1 MNGTIALYGVVTYQL
16 LSWLLFRPIS
26 VSFLIRTLG
35 KETDMATTLR
45 LEKFGEIN
53 FLLWKQVILLLIVE
67 S

>member
-16 LSWLLFRPIS
+16 LSLLLFRPIS
-26 VSFLIRTLG
+26 VSFLIPTLG

-45 LEKFGEIN
+45 LDKFGEII
-53 FLLWKQVILLLIVE
+53 FLQWKQVILLLIVE

>member
-16 LSWLLFRPIS
+16 LSLLLFRPIS
-26 VSFLIRTLG
+26 VSFLICTLG

-45 LEKFGEIN
+45 LDKFGEII
-53 FLLWKQVILLLIVE
+53 FLQWKQVILLLIVE